1 MREESAEISARRKDP
16 MLTVP
21 GGCGFR
27 TAAEGGRTRA
37 MVWFAR
43 SVTGLGSL
51 LLAGV
56 LAVAQDSNGLGFT
69 AAGDLA
75 VSQGDFSARAE
86 SVDSGESHTGGSYR
100 LGPGD
105 EVSLE
110 VIGEEDIPRLP
121 LPLGPNGVI
130 HVPLAG
136 PVQAAGLDVGELQA
150 LLTESFRTYIHDPQ
164 VIVRVVKFGSQPVS
178 VIGAVKRPGLHQLRG
193 RKSLIEVLSLAGGL
207 REDAGHVVKITRGR
221 EQGPIPLT
229 SARDDPTGR
238 FSVAT
243 ANIEDVL
250 KARHPAD
257 NVIIEPNDVISVPRA
272 EMVYVI
278 GAVTRSGGFVL
289 REQESIS
296 VLQALALAGGVKGT
310 AAVRRARIL
319 RPVSGGGERIEL
331 AVDLKRVMES
341 ASDDVAL
348 QPEDILFVPNSSGKT
363 AARRAADAV
372 IRVATGVVIFR
383 R

>member
-1 MREESAEISARRKDP
+1 
-16 MLTVP
+16 
-21 GGCGFR
+21 
-27 TAAEGGRTRA
+27 

-86 SVDSGESHTGGSYR
+86 SVGSGESHIGGSYR

-130 HVPLAG
+130 HVPLVG

-207 REDAGHVVKITRGR
+207 REDAGHVVKITRAS

-238 FSVAT
+238 FNVAT

-278 GAVTRSGGFVL
+278 GAVTRPGGFVL